1 MNKMTILWLVI
12 ATVLV
17 LVGCILFGVAMFR
30 LDWNFHMLSTVT
42 YETNQ
47 YASLE
52 PFENIVIITDTAHVK
67 LVAADSVS
75 LNCYEQENAK
85 HTVSVRDGTLYIEIC
100 DKTKWYDHI
109 GINFDYPG
117 IHLCLP
123 GGQYGTLQIEGNTG
137 AVSIPSDF
145 SFANLDIALSTGD
158 VRCYASTTGTA
169 KIRTS
174 TGNIRMENVSAGALS
189 LSASTG
195 RVTVSDVVCA
205 GDLQL
210 RVSTGKASLTNVSC
224 KNLIS
229 SGNTGDLSLDAVIA
243 VESISIER
251 STGDVSFDRCDAAQ
265 LTIVTDTGDVTGTLL
280 SPKIFLCETDTGR
293 VELPQTTTGGTC
305 KITTDTGDIR
315 ITIALN

>member
-1 MNKMTILWLVI
+1 MKKTTILWLII
-12 ATVLV
+12 AAALV
-17 LVGCILFGVAMFR
+17 LTGCILFGIAMFR

-42 YETNQ
+42 YETNE

-52 PFENIVIITDTAHVK
+52 PFENIVIITDTANVN
-67 LVAADSVS
+67 LVAAEHVSVT
-75 LNCYEQENAK
+75 CYEQQNAK

-109 GINFDYPG
+109 GINFSNPV

-123 GGQYGTLQIEGNTG
+123 RGQYGTIRIEGSTG
-137 AVSIPSDF
+137 DVVIPDAF
-145 SFANLDIALSTGD
+145 SFDELEIRQSTGD
-158 VRCYASTTGTA
+158 VRCDASVTGTA
-169 KIRTS
+169 MIRTS
-174 TGNIRMENVSAGALS
+174 TGDIRVKNVSAGAMS
-189 LSASTG
+189 LWVSTG
-195 RVTVSDVVCA
+195 EITVADLDCA

-210 RVSTGKASLTNVSC
+210 RVSTGKARLTNVSC

-229 SGNTGDLSLDAVIA
+229 IGDTGDLSLDAVIA
-243 VESISIER
+243 VESMTIER

-293 VELPQTTTGGTC
+293 VEVPKTTTGGTC
-305 KITTDTGDIR
+305 QITTNTGDIH
-315 ITIALN
+315 IELKN